1 MSWYG
6 QGALHTSCPG
16 PTRQAK
22 LTRRYNEAVK
32 ASLTT
37 RKAEVAELYQPM
49 TEAMRQCQD
58 AVTGCM
64 EAMLVELKR
73 DHSLVRPLLLP
84 HEPH

>member
-1 MSWYG
+1 M
-6 QGALHTSCPG
+6 
-16 PTRQAK
+16 
-22 LTRRYNEAVK
+22 K

-49 TEAMRQCQD
+49 TEAMRACQD

-73 DHSLVRPLLLP
+73 DHSLVSQL
-84 HEPH
+84 